1 MLELVRVLVL
11 LLVQV
16 DEVVCDAILDLG
28 VHVPADLEGV
38 TRDVADLDV
47 LGHRQLLHLRD
58 VLGLTAWWFE

>member
-1 MLELVRVLVL
+1 MLELVGVLVL

-16 DEVVCDAILDLG
+16 YEVVCDAVLDPR

-58 VLGLTAWWFE
+58 VLGLAAC